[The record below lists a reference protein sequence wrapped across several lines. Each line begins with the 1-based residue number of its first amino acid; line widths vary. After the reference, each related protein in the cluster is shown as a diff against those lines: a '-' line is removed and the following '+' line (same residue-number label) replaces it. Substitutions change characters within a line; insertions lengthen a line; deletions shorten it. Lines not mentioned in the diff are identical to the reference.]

1 MPVYLVRHTKPKIEK
16 GICYGQSDI
25 DVTETFLDEAA
36 IIKELLP
43 EGMAQVCSSPL
54 SRCKKLAEHL
64 FPEKQ
69 VIYEND
75 LQEIHCGEWEMLH
88 WDAIPKEVIDPWMA
102 DFVNIR
108 IPGGESY
115 VQLHARVVACFE
127 KIISMPGPVAIIAHG
142 GVIRSILSHITN
154 TPLIDSFGA
163 FSINYG
169 CVIRLDRQEDQWQ
182 YQPLSNIST
191 EKEQHKPSKTSML

>member
-1 MPVYLVRHTKPKIEK
+1 MSVYLIRHTKPKIEK

-25 DVTETFLDEAA
+25 DVTETFSEEAA
-36 IIKELLP
+36 IIKSVLP
-43 EGMAQVCSSPL
+43 ETIVNISSSPL
-54 SRCKKLAEHL
+54 SRCRKLAEHL

-88 WDAIPKEVIDPWMA
+88 WDAIPKDVIDPWMA
-102 DFVNIR
+102 DFVNIQ

-115 VQLHARVVACFE
+115 VQLHARVVGCFE
-127 KIISMPGPVAIIAHG
+127 KIISMPSPVAIVAHG

-169 CVIRLDRQEDQWQ
+169 CVIRLDRQDAKWEIQS
-182 YQPLSNIST
+182 LSNIST
-191 EKEQHKPSKTSML
+191 EKEQHKPSKLSKL